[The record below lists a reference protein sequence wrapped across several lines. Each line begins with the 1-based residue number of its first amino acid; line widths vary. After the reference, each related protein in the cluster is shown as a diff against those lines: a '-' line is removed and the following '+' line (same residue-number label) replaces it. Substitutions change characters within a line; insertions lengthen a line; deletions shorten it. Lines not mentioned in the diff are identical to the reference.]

1 MDLKEFFRQHPKAAI
16 AFSGGVDSSY
26 LLYAAL
32 QCDADVRAYYVKG
45 AFQPQFEL
53 DDAQRLARD
62 IHAPMTVLHADV
74 LRDETVTAN
83 PANRCYYCKKVVF
96 SSIAQ
101 AALADGYTVL
111 LDGTNASDDA
121 GNRPGMRAL
130 QELQVL
136 SPLLYAYPIVGL
148 LLWVGIIGWFL
159 YRNKK
164 QREAFYKA
172 QQQQQDYYQQQ
183 QQQDSTSSQTQSRP
197 HVDEKDVIDAEYTE
211 REIK

>member
-1 MDLKEFFRQHPKAAI
+1 MGSFVYFFI
-16 AFSGGVDSSY
+16 
-26 LLYAAL
+26 LL
-32 QCDADVRAYYVKG
+32 
-45 AFQPQFEL
+45 
-53 DDAQRLARD
+53 
-62 IHAPMTVLHADV
+62 I
-74 LRDETVTAN
+74 
-83 PANRCYYCKKVVF
+83 
-96 SSIAQ
+96 I
-101 AALADGYTVL
+101 
-111 LDGTNASDDA
+111 
-121 GNRPGMRAL
+121 
-130 QELQVL
+130 LQVL

-183 QQQDSTSSQTQSRP
+183 QQQDAGYSQPQSRP

>member
-1 MDLKEFFRQHPKAAI
+1 MMGSFVYFFI
-16 AFSGGVDSSY
+16 
-26 LLYAAL
+26 LL
-32 QCDADVRAYYVKG
+32 
-45 AFQPQFEL
+45 
-53 DDAQRLARD
+53 
-62 IHAPMTVLHADV
+62 I
-74 LRDETVTAN
+74 
-83 PANRCYYCKKVVF
+83 
-96 SSIAQ
+96 I
-101 AALADGYTVL
+101 
-111 LDGTNASDDA
+111 
-121 GNRPGMRAL
+121 
-130 QELQVL
+130 LQVL

-183 QQQDSTSSQTQSRP
+183 QQDAGYSQTQSRP

>member
-1 MDLKEFFRQHPKAAI
+1 MMGSFVYFFI
-16 AFSGGVDSSY
+16 
-26 LLYAAL
+26 LL
-32 QCDADVRAYYVKG
+32 
-45 AFQPQFEL
+45 
-53 DDAQRLARD
+53 
-62 IHAPMTVLHADV
+62 I
-74 LRDETVTAN
+74 
-83 PANRCYYCKKVVF
+83 
-96 SSIAQ
+96 I
-101 AALADGYTVL
+101 
-111 LDGTNASDDA
+111 
-121 GNRPGMRAL
+121 
-130 QELQVL
+130 LQVL

-183 QQQDSTSSQTQSRP
+183 QQDSTSSQTSQSRP

>member
-1 MDLKEFFRQHPKAAI
+1 MMGSFVYFFI
-16 AFSGGVDSSY
+16 
-26 LLYAAL
+26 LL
-32 QCDADVRAYYVKG
+32 
-45 AFQPQFEL
+45 
-53 DDAQRLARD
+53 
-62 IHAPMTVLHADV
+62 I
-74 LRDETVTAN
+74 
-83 PANRCYYCKKVVF
+83 
-96 SSIAQ
+96 I
-101 AALADGYTVL
+101 
-111 LDGTNASDDA
+111 
-121 GNRPGMRAL
+121 
-130 QELQVL
+130 LQVL

-183 QQQDSTSSQTQSRP
+183 QQQDSTSSQTLSRP

>member
-1 MDLKEFFRQHPKAAI
+1 MMGSFVYFFI
-16 AFSGGVDSSY
+16 
-26 LLYAAL
+26 LL
-32 QCDADVRAYYVKG
+32 
-45 AFQPQFEL
+45 
-53 DDAQRLARD
+53 
-62 IHAPMTVLHADV
+62 I
-74 LRDETVTAN
+74 
-83 PANRCYYCKKVVF
+83 
-96 SSIAQ
+96 I
-101 AALADGYTVL
+101 
-111 LDGTNASDDA
+111 
-121 GNRPGMRAL
+121 
-130 QELQVL
+130 LQVL

-183 QQQDSTSSQTQSRP
+183 QQQDAGYSQPQSRP

>member
-1 MDLKEFFRQHPKAAI
+1 M
-16 AFSGGVDSSY
+16 
-26 LLYAAL
+26 
-32 QCDADVRAYYVKG
+32 
-45 AFQPQFEL
+45 
-53 DDAQRLARD
+53 
-62 IHAPMTVLHADV
+62 
-74 LRDETVTAN
+74 
-83 PANRCYYCKKVVF
+83 
-96 SSIAQ
+96 
-101 AALADGYTVL
+101 
-111 LDGTNASDDA
+111 
-121 GNRPGMRAL
+121 
-130 QELQVL
+130 L

-183 QQQDSTSSQTQSRP
+183 QQQDAGYSQTSQSRP

>member
-1 MDLKEFFRQHPKAAI
+1 MMGSFVYFFI
-16 AFSGGVDSSY
+16 
-26 LLYAAL
+26 LL
-32 QCDADVRAYYVKG
+32 
-45 AFQPQFEL
+45 
-53 DDAQRLARD
+53 
-62 IHAPMTVLHADV
+62 I
-74 LRDETVTAN
+74 
-83 PANRCYYCKKVVF
+83 
-96 SSIAQ
+96 I
-101 AALADGYTVL
+101 
-111 LDGTNASDDA
+111 
-121 GNRPGMRAL
+121 
-130 QELQVL
+130 LQVL

-183 QQQDSTSSQTQSRP
+183 QQQDSTSSQTQSSP

>member
-1 MDLKEFFRQHPKAAI
+1 MMGSFVYFFI
-16 AFSGGVDSSY
+16 
-26 LLYAAL
+26 LL
-32 QCDADVRAYYVKG
+32 
-45 AFQPQFEL
+45 
-53 DDAQRLARD
+53 
-62 IHAPMTVLHADV
+62 I
-74 LRDETVTAN
+74 
-83 PANRCYYCKKVVF
+83 
-96 SSIAQ
+96 I
-101 AALADGYTVL
+101 
-111 LDGTNASDDA
+111 
-121 GNRPGMRAL
+121 
-130 QELQVL
+130 LQVL

-183 QQQDSTSSQTQSRP
+183 QQQDSTSSQTSQSRP

>member
-1 MDLKEFFRQHPKAAI
+1 MMGSFVYVFI
-16 AFSGGVDSSY
+16 
-26 LLYAAL
+26 LL
-32 QCDADVRAYYVKG
+32 
-45 AFQPQFEL
+45 
-53 DDAQRLARD
+53 
-62 IHAPMTVLHADV
+62 I
-74 LRDETVTAN
+74 
-83 PANRCYYCKKVVF
+83 
-96 SSIAQ
+96 I
-101 AALADGYTVL
+101 
-111 LDGTNASDDA
+111 
-121 GNRPGMRAL
+121 
-130 QELQVL
+130 LQVL

-183 QQQDSTSSQTQSRP
+183 QQDSTSSQTSQSRP

>member
-1 MDLKEFFRQHPKAAI
+1 MMGSFVYFFI
-16 AFSGGVDSSY
+16 
-26 LLYAAL
+26 LL
-32 QCDADVRAYYVKG
+32 
-45 AFQPQFEL
+45 
-53 DDAQRLARD
+53 
-62 IHAPMTVLHADV
+62 I
-74 LRDETVTAN
+74 
-83 PANRCYYCKKVVF
+83 
-96 SSIAQ
+96 I
-101 AALADGYTVL
+101 
-111 LDGTNASDDA
+111 
-121 GNRPGMRAL
+121 
-130 QELQVL
+130 LQVL

-197 HVDEKDVIDAEYTE
+197 VVDEKDVIDAEYTE

>member
-1 MDLKEFFRQHPKAAI
+1 MRGSCVYFFI
-16 AFSGGVDSSY
+16 
-26 LLYAAL
+26 LL
-32 QCDADVRAYYVKG
+32 
-45 AFQPQFEL
+45 
-53 DDAQRLARD
+53 
-62 IHAPMTVLHADV
+62 I
-74 LRDETVTAN
+74 
-83 PANRCYYCKKVVF
+83 
-96 SSIAQ
+96 I
-101 AALADGYTVL
+101 
-111 LDGTNASDDA
+111 
-121 GNRPGMRAL
+121 
-130 QELQVL
+130 LQVL

-197 HVDEKDVIDAEYTE
+197 HVDEKDVIDAVYTE

>member
-1 MDLKEFFRQHPKAAI
+1 MMGSFVYFFI
-16 AFSGGVDSSY
+16 
-26 LLYAAL
+26 LL
-32 QCDADVRAYYVKG
+32 
-45 AFQPQFEL
+45 
-53 DDAQRLARD
+53 
-62 IHAPMTVLHADV
+62 I
-74 LRDETVTAN
+74 
-83 PANRCYYCKKVVF
+83 
-96 SSIAQ
+96 I
-101 AALADGYTVL
+101 
-111 LDGTNASDDA
+111 
-121 GNRPGMRAL
+121 
-130 QELQVL
+130 LQVL

-183 QQQDSTSSQTQSRP
+183 QQQDAGYSQTESRP

>member
-1 MDLKEFFRQHPKAAI
+1 MMGSFVYFFI
-16 AFSGGVDSSY
+16 
-26 LLYAAL
+26 LL
-32 QCDADVRAYYVKG
+32 
-45 AFQPQFEL
+45 
-53 DDAQRLARD
+53 
-62 IHAPMTVLHADV
+62 I
-74 LRDETVTAN
+74 
-83 PANRCYYCKKVVF
+83 
-96 SSIAQ
+96 I
-101 AALADGYTVL
+101 
-111 LDGTNASDDA
+111 
-121 GNRPGMRAL
+121 
-130 QELQVL
+130 LQVL

-211 REIK
+211 RELSLIHI

>member
-1 MDLKEFFRQHPKAAI
+1 MMGSFVYFFI
-16 AFSGGVDSSY
+16 
-26 LLYAAL
+26 LL
-32 QCDADVRAYYVKG
+32 
-45 AFQPQFEL
+45 
-53 DDAQRLARD
+53 
-62 IHAPMTVLHADV
+62 I
-74 LRDETVTAN
+74 
-83 PANRCYYCKKVVF
+83 
-96 SSIAQ
+96 I
-101 AALADGYTVL
+101 
-111 LDGTNASDDA
+111 
-121 GNRPGMRAL
+121 
-130 QELQVL
+130 LQVL

-183 QQQDSTSSQTQSRP
+183 QQQDAGYSQTQSRP

>member
-1 MDLKEFFRQHPKAAI
+1 M
-16 AFSGGVDSSY
+16 
-26 LLYAAL
+26 
-32 QCDADVRAYYVKG
+32 
-45 AFQPQFEL
+45 
-53 DDAQRLARD
+53 
-62 IHAPMTVLHADV
+62 
-74 LRDETVTAN
+74 
-83 PANRCYYCKKVVF
+83 
-96 SSIAQ
+96 
-101 AALADGYTVL
+101 
-111 LDGTNASDDA
+111 
-121 GNRPGMRAL
+121 
-130 QELQVL
+130 L

-183 QQQDSTSSQTQSRP
+183 QQQDAGYSQPQSRP

>member
-1 MDLKEFFRQHPKAAI
+1 MMGSFIYFFI
-16 AFSGGVDSSY
+16 
-26 LLYAAL
+26 LL
-32 QCDADVRAYYVKG
+32 
-45 AFQPQFEL
+45 
-53 DDAQRLARD
+53 
-62 IHAPMTVLHADV
+62 I
-74 LRDETVTAN
+74 
-83 PANRCYYCKKVVF
+83 
-96 SSIAQ
+96 I
-101 AALADGYTVL
+101 
-111 LDGTNASDDA
+111 
-121 GNRPGMRAL
+121 
-130 QELQVL
+130 LQVL

-183 QQQDSTSSQTQSRP
+183 QQQDSTSSQTSQSRP

>member
-1 MDLKEFFRQHPKAAI
+1 MMGSFVYFFI
-16 AFSGGVDSSY
+16 
-26 LLYAAL
+26 LL
-32 QCDADVRAYYVKG
+32 
-45 AFQPQFEL
+45 
-53 DDAQRLARD
+53 
-62 IHAPMTVLHADV
+62 I
-74 LRDETVTAN
+74 
-83 PANRCYYCKKVVF
+83 
-96 SSIAQ
+96 I
-101 AALADGYTVL
+101 
-111 LDGTNASDDA
+111 
-121 GNRPGMRAL
+121 
-130 QELQVL
+130 LQVL

-172 QQQQQDYYQQQ
+172 QQQQQ